1 VASRDDMEPI
11 ERASRDEIE
20 ALQLS
25 RLKGALQR
33 AYTKVTH
40 YKIALD
46 AAGIHP
52 DDVRSLDDVTR
63 LPLTGKDDLR
73 RNYPFGMFA
82 VPMDDIVRIHASSGT
97 TGKPTVVGYTR
108 GDIETWSALM
118 GRSIRAAGGR
128 SSDKIHNAYGY
139 GLFTGGLGFHYGAE
153 WLGAAVIPAA
163 AGSTERHV
171 QLICDFKPDLLVAT
185 PSYALVIADELER
198 QGISP
203 RETGLRVGIFGAEP
217 WSEAMRAEIEARLG
231 LTALDHYGL
240 SEMMGPGV
248 GQEIA
253 ETKGGHTIW
262 EDHFLPEIID
272 PQSGKRLPDG
282 ETGELVITTLTRE
295 AMPLIRYRTRDVTA
309 LHPGMARSMRRID
322 RIKGRSDDMLIIRGV
337 NVFPSQIETILMGE
351 ARLAPHYVLEV
362 KREHRLDELALDVEM
377 RPEAAARSSPDEV
390 AALAREVERLVKAYA
405 GVTVAARIV
414 APGAIERS
422 QGKAKRVRDLRPK
435 NR

>member
-1 VASRDDMEPI
+1 VASRNDIEPI

-25 RLKGALQR
+25 RLKDSLRR
-33 AYTKVTH
+33 AYAKVPH
-40 YKIALD
+40 YKTALD
-46 AAGIHP
+46 TAGIHP
-52 DDVRSLDDVTR
+52 DDVKSLDDVTR
-63 LPLTGKDDLR
+63 LPLTSKDDLR
-73 RNYPFGMFA
+73 RNYPFGMLA

-108 GDIETWSALM
+108 GDIETWSWLM

-171 QLICDFKPDLLVAT
+171 QLIRDFKPDLLVAT

-198 QGISP
+198 QGVSP

-217 WSEAMRAEIEARLG
+217 WSEAMRTEIEARLG
-231 LTALDHYGL
+231 LNALDHYGL

-253 ETKGGHTIW
+253 ETKDGHTIW

-272 PQSGKRLPDG
+272 PQTGKRLPDG
-282 ETGELVITTLTRE
+282 EAGELVITTLTRE

-309 LHPGMARSMRRID
+309 LYPGAARPMRRIG

-337 NVFPSQIETILMGE
+337 NVFPSQIEAILMRE
-351 ARLAPHYVLEV
+351 AWLAPHYMLEV
-362 KREHRLDELALDVEM
+362 SREQRLDELALEVEM
-377 RPEAAARSSPDEV
+377 RPETASQSSPAEIS
-390 AALAREVERLVKAYA
+390 ALAREVERLVKAYA

-414 APGAIERS
+414 APGTIERS
-422 QGKAKRVRDLRPK
+422 QGKAKRVRDLRQK
-435 NR
+435 N